1 MAEKKSSFNLS
12 KKLNLSRA
20 QQILL
25 LAALGASIILGVGIS
40 LSLNFI
46 SHISFNARV
55 IMEKDQAIEAYS
67 TAISKIGVCKKP
79 KDETYSD
86 TELKNC
92 NPSTVNVNTIP
103 GTLRYNIVNGL
114 AVNPLLNSV
123 PKDNVDAKCVN
134 PETSKNYSIKELNDK
149 YIYAESIED
158 RENATVLLKTCSALR
173 TIPDALPAYA
183 NQEAM
188 LSSLNKI
195 FNISGWLPQ
204 GLSPSSSQVSGNS
217 TGVNGFMIDVSLDAD
232 VEMVQTVLRNIERSI
247 RNVDVIDATISYNG
261 DDSLKLDFESA
272 AYFVD
277 KTELSEQTK
286 TIDPNKTKG
295 KKK

>member
-1 MAEKKSSFNLS
+1 MAEKKAGFSLGKKFNLS
-12 KKLNLSRA
+12 QA

-40 LSLNFI
+40 LSLNFL

-55 IMEKDQAIEAYS
+55 IAEKDQAIDAYS
-67 TAISKIGVCKKP
+67 TAISKLGVCKKP
-79 KDETYSD
+79 KEKTYSED
-86 TELKNC
+86 ELKRC
-92 NPSTVNVNTIP
+92 NPSTVDVNTIP

-114 AVNPLLNSV
+114 AVNPLLNAV
-123 PKDNVDAKCVN
+123 PKDVVDSRCVN
-134 PETSKNYSIKELNDK
+134 PLTSKNYSVKELNDK
-149 YIYAESIED
+149 YIYAESIEE
-158 RENATVLLKTCSALR
+158 REAATTLLKTCSALR

-204 GLSPSSSQVSGNS
+204 GLSPNDDRVSSHGKNY
-217 TGVNGFMIDVSLDAD
+217 NGFMMRVSLNAD
-232 VEMVQTVLRNIERSI
+232 LEMVQTVLKNMERSI
-247 RNVDVIDATISYNG
+247 RIVDVTSANISYNG
-261 DDSLKLDFESA
+261 DDSLELNFEAA
-272 AYFVD
+272 AYYVD
-277 KTELSEQTK
+277 KTELTEQTK

-295 KKK
+295 KK